1 MFHGLDSLV
10 KYLPVLIPLA
20 ALELG
25 LMVGAL
31 VHLLK
36 RKAVRRGSVAL
47 WVVLIVLI
55 EIIGPALYFL
65 IGREED

>member
-1 MFHGLDSLV
+1 MSDSIDSLA
-10 KYLPVLIPLA
+10 KYLPVLIPIA

-25 LMVGAL
+25 LMAGAL
-31 VHLLK
+31 VHLLR

-47 WVVLIVLI
+47 WAVIIVLI
-55 EIIGPALYFL
+55 QIIGPALYFL